1 MADRREQILAGA
13 LDAFSEKGFAAATI
27 EDVRARSGAST
38 GSIYHHFGDK
48 EGLAAHLYVGGL
60 RDYQAGFLARLRRAP
75 AAEGAIKGLVR
86 HHLTWIERN
95 AHLARFIF
103 GRRETE
109 VVAAVEEPMRQLNR
123 ELFAESRALLE
134 PWFADGS
141 LRPLPLDV
149 FHSLLLGPGQEFARA
164 WLAGKNQ
171 TSIASARRA
180 LAEAAW
186 AALRGKGA

>member
-1 MADRREQILAGA
+1 MDRRDQILSGA
-13 LDAFSEKGFAAATI
+13 LGAFAEKGFAAATI
-27 EDVRARSGAST
+27 EDVRERSGAST

-60 RDYQAGFLARLRRAP
+60 RDYQEGFLYRLRRASD
-75 AAEGAIKGLVR
+75 AERAVKGLVR

-95 AHLARFIF
+95 ADLARFIF

-109 VVAAVEEPMRQLNR
+109 VVAATEEPMRELNR
-123 ELFAESRALLE
+123 ELFAQSKAMLE
-134 PWFADGS
+134 PWFANGS
-141 LRPLPLDV
+141 LRRLPLDV

-164 WLAGKNQ
+164 WLGGHNQ
-171 TSIASARRA
+171 TSIASARRS
-180 LAEAAW
+180 LADAAW

>member
-1 MADRREQILAGA
+1 MDRRDQILAAALGA
-13 LDAFSEKGFAAATI
+13 FAEKGFAATTI
-27 EDVRARSGAST
+27 EDVRERSGAST

-60 RDYQAGFLARLRRAP
+60 RDYQEGFLARLRRAP
-75 AAEGAIKGLVR
+75 DAERAVKGLVR

-95 AHLARFIF
+95 AELARFIF

-109 VVAAVEEPMRQLNR
+109 VVAATEEPMRELNR
-123 ELFAESRALLE
+123 ELFADASELLE

-141 LRPLPLDV
+141 LRRLPLDV
-149 FHSLLLGPGQEFARA
+149 FNSLLIGPGQEFARA
-164 WLAGKNQ
+164 WLRGRTK
-171 TSIASARRA
+171 TSIASARRS

-186 AALRGKGA
+186 AALRGEGA